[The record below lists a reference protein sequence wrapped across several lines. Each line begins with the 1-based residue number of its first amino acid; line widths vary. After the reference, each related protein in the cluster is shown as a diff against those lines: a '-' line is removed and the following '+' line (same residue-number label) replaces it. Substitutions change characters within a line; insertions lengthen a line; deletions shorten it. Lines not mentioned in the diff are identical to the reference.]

1 VAALG
6 LDGVERMVA
15 STLAAC
21 SPPMTL
27 MRELG
32 QVNRNRGL

>member
-1 VAALG
+1 MQITRVTC
-6 LDGVERMVA
+6 A

-32 QVNRNRGL
+32 HMNMKWGL